1 MFWGGESSVI
11 LDVDVFR
18 VPSAWNLEINGRNY
32 VKLQRQRFFSEQRLH
47 MDRNDDVV
55 VCTGAERIG
64 HTPEHDGA
72 IAEEH
77 VVSNL
82 HLFDNL
88 KIRKK
93 FTSVRLSSASVA
105 YFLVVGW
112 DCAVHFLRSAPGT
125 IQVVPIRTKLLKETI
140 LAIIGKSLKQRSQP
154 YRPERFWMFRT
165 KIGTPFSKLLSQL

>member
-112 DCAVHFLRSAPGT
+112 DCAVHFLRSAGHHTSCTNQDQT
-125 IQVVPIRTKLLKETI
+125 IQGNNFSNYWEIIEATFT
-140 LAIIGKSLKQRSQP
+140 AI
-154 YRPERFWMFRT
+154 
-165 KIGTPFSKLLSQL
+165 